1 MKIAMTTEGSFSQQ
15 PSTLGDPMKISSL
28 SNHQTLSWHHHPPPS
43 SHKGT
48 QDPGSALF
56 MAVNPSASSVHESG
70 AHTESL
76 NLQYQE
82 QVPFSDIH
90 AHSSNPIKRG
100 ITKSQSPSHRRPSRK
115 VYNEEEVYFIWYYRV
130 ILRHKWPDVLESFNR
145 QFTSRPRRGYQ
156 GLQCKLQRF
165 IQQKKSPARP
175 KKWQDRAYGEKAGDN
190 LRYPWMWEASK
201 TPGSQFKGMPRTKD
215 I

>member
-1 MKIAMTTEGSFSQQ
+1 MNTEGSFSQQ
-15 PSTLGDPMKISSL
+15 PSTLGHPMKISSL
-28 SNHQTLSWHHHPPPS
+28 LNHQTLSWHHHPPPS
-43 SHKGT
+43 SHKVT

-56 MAVNPSASSVHESG
+56 MAFNPLASSVHESG

-100 ITKSQSPSHRRPSRK
+100 TTKSQSPSHRRPSRK
-115 VYNEEEVYFIWYYRV
+115 VYNEEEVCFIWYYRV

-175 KKWQDRAYGEKAGDN
+175 KKCQDRAYGEKAGDN

-201 TPGSQFKGMPRTKD
+201 TPGSQFKAQNHLRKN
-215 I
+215 